1 MAKSAKEQVWL
12 AEYYKCLNATEAARR
27 AAYKWPDKQGAQKKA
42 KFADEIKLH
51 LQEKTL
57 EAEAV
62 LARLSEQA
70 TNDIARFVTV
80 SDGGDLIIDPA
91 AIETY
96 GYLIKSLTETAH
108 GLKVELYDSQ
118 SALQLIGKHYGLF
131 TDKIDVKLDRVLAN
145 TLDLLEKALE
155 PEEYE
160 RILRIIADAGQR

>member
-1 MAKSAKEQVWL
+1 MTKSAKEQIWL

-27 AAYKWPDKQGAQKKA
+27 ANYKWPDKQGAQKKA
-42 KFADEIKLH
+42 KFAAEIKAH

-62 LARLSEQA
+62 LARLAEQA

-80 SDGGDLIIDPA
+80 SEGGNLIIDPA
-91 AIETY
+91 AIESY

-118 SALQLIGKHYGLF
+118 AALQLIGKHHGLF
-131 TDKIDVKLDRVLAN
+131 TDKIDIKLERVIGN
-145 TLDLLEKALE
+145 TLDLLEKSLE
-155 PEEYE
+155 PELYE
-160 RILRIIADAGQR
+160 RILRIISGAS